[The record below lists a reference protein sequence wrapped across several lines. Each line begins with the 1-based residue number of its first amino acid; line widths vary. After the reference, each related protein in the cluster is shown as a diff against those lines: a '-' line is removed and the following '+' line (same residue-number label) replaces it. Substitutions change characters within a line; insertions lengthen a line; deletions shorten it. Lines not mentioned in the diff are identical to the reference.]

1 MYILLENLSPECL
14 ENILNNILTINFV
27 VFLRIEDFIH
37 VAPNMKF
44 ITLSDVAGMGRGMN
58 CFLQLKY
65 CQIECWLNINNS
77 NSLHCVDCFKFKYGS
92 KWMVKFETCFWS
104 LWSEMNRCIL
114 ISFYL
119 FTWPLLRLW
128 DWPRRKQRMSEL

>member
-27 VFLRIEDFIH
+27 IFLRLRIEDFIH
-37 VAPNMKF
+37 IAPKVKF
-44 ITLSDVAGMGRGMN
+44 ITFSDRDRGGMN

-65 CQIECWLNINNS
+65 CQIECWLNINNL

-92 KWMVKFETCFWS
+92 KRIMKFETCFWS
-104 LWSEMNRCIL
+104 LWSKMNRCIL

-119 FTWPLLRLW
+119 FSWPSLRLW